1 MPEILRAQSDQGRC
15 VEPDNLAAR
24 KTNRMALLKDLEVL
38 QIGPGLGA
46 AVCTRLLADC
56 GAQVTCIDHDSSSPL
71 GAWLN
76 HAKSVAN
83 TEEAERAALTSA
95 RLIVREVSSKLTA
108 SSPYSLEALRRSN
121 PNAVVVTISPY
132 GQSGPQAEDPATDLT
147 LFYAS
152 GVARLLT
159 GQVDDL
165 SEPPLRA
172 VGEQSAFI
180 GGLAAACAGMHAVL
194 GNQPGAC
201 VDVSLQEALA
211 TLAMTELSRA
221 GQSGK
226 SWERK
231 RTTDGNGATVTILP
245 ANDGFTAISPREDK
259 QWAAWLSA
267 MGSPAWGRDPRFAT
281 KPDRIAN
288 WDALHALMSAWSR
301 QHDKQWIADLAQAAH
316 VPSFPLRE
324 VAEHLDAPQLR
335 HRAYFRSLDVA
346 GRTLRAP
353 GVPFGLEG
361 GGARLR
367 LGLPFGSP
375 QAGERFRGKA
385 RFSSET
391 SFPSHTLQ
399 EPPPLSGV
407 RVLDFSWVIA
417 GPTTTRYLAA
427 MGAEVIKVEAP
438 GKGDPGR
445 SSGLHT
451 VLGQGKQG
459 IVLDLKKPEAVEIAR
474 LLAAKSDVLIENF
487 ATGVMDRLGLGA
499 EALKALNPNLVYIS
513 ASGMGRTGPDAHA
526 VAYGTLLQSYA
537 GFAGLNR
544 HPGVPPRI
552 GFAWLDPMCALMLA
566 FVTAAALW
574 HRNRTGEVARIDFSM
589 LEAMLWTMAEP
600 LLATQ
605 LGAPPQ
611 PAGNDS
617 LRYAPHGAW
626 QCAGSDEWI
635 AIAVRSDAEWRAL
648 CATVPALSA
657 RSVLDFDQRIAA
669 KSEIDALIS
678 EWAKEQSAHAAAA
691 RLLNANVPAAA
702 LARFGDLV
710 KSPHLAARGFWDRHG
725 SGVLPALPWQASFGR
740 RTGPAPALGADTDR
754 VLTEVLELPPERI
767 AALRAGGALG

>member
-1 MPEILRAQSDQGRC
+1 
-15 VEPDNLAAR
+15 
-24 KTNRMALLKDLEVL
+24 MALLAKFEVV
-38 QIGPGLGA
+38 QIGPGLAA
-46 AVCTRLLADC
+46 AVCTRLLADF
-56 GAQVTCIDHDSSSPL
+56 GAHVSCIDQDSNSPL
-71 GAWLN
+71 AAWLN

-83 TEEAERAALTSA
+83 TVEAERIALGAA
-95 RLIVREVSSKLTA
+95 RLIVREESPKLSA
-108 SSPYSLEALRRSN
+108 SGPYTLTALRRSN

-132 GQSGPQAEDPATDLT
+132 GQSGPQANDPATDLT

-165 SEPPLRA
+165 SEPPLRP

-194 GNQPGAC
+194 GNRPGAC
-201 VDVSLQEALA
+201 IDVSLQEALA

-231 RTTDGNGATVTILP
+231 RVTDGNGATVTILP
-245 ANDGFTAISPREDK
+245 ASDGYTAISPREDK
-259 QWAAWLSA
+259 QWAAWLAA
-267 MGSPAWGRDPRFAT
+267 MGSPAWGNDPRFAT
-281 KPDRIAN
+281 KPDRVAN
-288 WDALHALMSAWSR
+288 FDALHELMSAWSR
-301 QHDKQWIADLAQAAH
+301 QHGKQWIADQAQAAH

-324 VAEHLDAPQLR
+324 LAEQLDTPQLR
-335 HRAYFRSLDVA
+335 HRAFFRSLDVA
-346 GRTLRAP
+346 GRTVRAP
-353 GVPFGLEG
+353 
-361 GGARLR
+361 
-367 LGLPFGSP
+367 GLPFGLPLEATCVGEGRSRRETVEGFP
-375 QAGERFRGKA
+375 LFVGGQARAEGER
-385 RFSSET
+385 S
-391 SFPSHTLQ
+391 PL
-399 EPPPLSGV
+399 PLSGV

-526 VAYGTLLQSYA
+526 VAYGTLLQCYA

-544 HPGVPPRI
+544 HPQVAPRI
-552 GFAWLDPMCALMLA
+552 GLAWLDPMCALMLA

-574 HRNRTGEVARIDFSM
+574 HRSQTGEVARVDFSM

-611 PAGNDS
+611 PVGNDS

-626 QCAGSDEWI
+626 QCAGNDEWI

-648 CATVPALSA
+648 CSIVPGLTQRSA
-657 RSVLDFDQRIAA
+657 LDFDERLAA
-669 KSEIDALIS
+669 KSAIETLLS
-678 EWAKEQSAHAAAA
+678 GWAKEQSAHAAAA
-691 RLLNANVPAAA
+691 RLLKSGVPAAA
-702 LARFGDLV
+702 LARSGDLV
-710 KSPHLAARGFWDRHG
+710 KSPHLTARGFWDRHG

-740 RTGPAPALGADTDR
+740 RGGPAPALGADTDR

-767 AALRAGGALG
+767 AALRAGGAFG